1 MPPSTITNL
10 PTISITAP
18 QTETNFT
25 VTNFRRLSSYL
36 RNHLNPLRPHLCWLS
51 ALFRRT
57 AVPQVSAKEY
67 RKHWYSLCILGHFCL
82 VATMI
87 FGFCTVHAPSS
98 SIPRL
103 FTKCM
108 KISLRNRSSD
118 SDKLTPQKTLNI
130 ITTSLLATF
139 LVTAYLTHTSYEI
152 RRCYCVH
159 FLRSSSPNLA
169 SSIMFA
175 WGCADMWFVGV
186 MGWVVWKYGFAL
198 PWWGY
203 LLVTGVVYA
212 WCGVV
217 WLDRNRSRVER
228 GRMRDRRLDVGDAR
242 RGRDIGWRTGSVWWM

>member
-18 QTETNFT
+18 QTEANFT

-175 WGCADMWFVGV
+175 WG
-186 MGWVVWKYGFAL
+186 
-198 PWWGY
+198 Y